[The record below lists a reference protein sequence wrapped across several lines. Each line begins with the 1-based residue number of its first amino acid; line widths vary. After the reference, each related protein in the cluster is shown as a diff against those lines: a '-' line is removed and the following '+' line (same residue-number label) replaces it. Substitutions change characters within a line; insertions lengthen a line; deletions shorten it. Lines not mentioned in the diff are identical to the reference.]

1 MSALWCICEQPS
13 VLLDC
18 CVVQDKKFES
28 IFDATCPAFDAFG
41 ATCAASDMPEA
52 SDNADVTVY
61 WVQTTKED

>member
-1 MSALWCICEQPS
+1 
-13 VLLDC
+13 
-18 CVVQDKKFES
+18 VVQDKKFES
-28 IFDATCPAFDAFG
+28 VFDATCPAFDAFG